1 MSQQVIQRT
10 ILINTKDSERSIN
23 QLNKE
28 ISQLSDELN
37 GLTINSKRYNE
48 VSKELAIRQK
58 ELTSINQSLQIASR
72 TTQQRFENL
81 QKFSSGL
88 TAGFTTLASTFALLG
103 TGSENF
109 DKTITKLTGSLAILQ
124 SIGGLKDLIES
135 FPGVINGFKNI
146 GDSIKRF
153 FTGAVNSFDPLERRL
168 TTAAN
173 NLKNIGKIDIKA
185 DIKTSGVKDIQT
197 PIITNTNKQ
206 LAEQQKTLVPL
217 NEQWQKYTEAL
228 QANKKELEEAVKVK
242 KLDRTE
248 IEKKIALNK
257 DLIATVKE
265 LRDIEL
271 AADKIAKKRKP
282 VAPDTLDLD
291 IYSVE
296 DLNKAAAT
304 LGKSYDEVYN
314 KYLGLIDQGAKAFN
328 TNAQSFKNLNGELK
342 TSEQALDELNKQIAA
357 NEKAIQQAEFA
368 TTKLGKAWN
377 ITKQIFSTVGWTL
390 VITALV
396 TAAYKLFDYIKA
408 LKTAAKEQ
416 REFNQELNKT
426 TSELSSSKL
435 AKFYELQKAFEQ
447 IGNTAKDKEQFLK
460 DYADG
465 LKETGLAIN
474 DVQTAEDAFINNT
487 DKYVQAIIARAKIDA
502 YKEQIT
508 KKTQETLEK
517 NLELERKIESGEYK
531 TSAIAQSQAG
541 VVGQGYISKDDL
553 ETQRKV
559 VEQARK
565 KLEDEI
571 KENNKELNDFITNQ
585 VGNISK
591 LNKEYSALWATND
604 KGTKETSKSTSKT
617 VDIPD
622 IQLPDIQPLL
632 DEISKEIDNFIEAE
646 YDVVLGDREKELREL
661 EEKWFKPYKELYETY
676 GGDINQLT
684 EEYERRR
691 KEIIDK
697 YKPKNELEEQLK
709 EIREAYELEVGLITK
724 KSPKTTYKQFGQKFQ
739 YQSGKDIEEE
749 YNSALKYNKDIYNA
763 TIERLDAE
771 EKAYQNRINQI
782 NEELKAETLSEEQK
796 KKLLDEKDKIDK
808 KLARNKIERENALD
822 RKDQADTEAAIARQ
836 KKRQQAAQQTVA
848 VVSSVNASMGSI
860 FDSIAQINQM
870 NIDSGKLSEEQVK
883 KAEKRRDKASKTA
896 KGFKAAQAVID
907 ALSAANGAYSS
918 MSSIPYVG
926 PALGA
931 AAAAAALIAGYANVK
946 QILAQDVSGSTIQQ
960 ATGTPASVNVPAI
973 SYTRNLVGD
982 KELEEINKPQ
992 VCLVVEDL
1000 NNVQNRMQVRESNA
1014 TF

>member
-1 MSQQVIQRT
+1 MATEIIRKITIQT
-10 ILINTKDSERSIN
+10 GDSERSIN
-23 QLNKE
+23 QLNRE

-58 ELTSINQSLQIASR
+58 ELTSINQTLQVASR

-173 NLKNIGKIDIKA
+173 NLKNIGKVDIKA
-185 DIKTSGVKDIQT
+185 DIKTSGTKDIQT

-265 LRDIEL
+265 LQEIEL

-282 VAPDTLDLD
+282 VTPDALDLD
-291 IYSVE
+291 TYSVE

-304 LGKSYDEVYN
+304 LGKSYDDVYN

-328 TNAQSFKNLNGELK
+328 INAQNFKNLNGELK
-342 TSEQALDELNKQIAA
+342 TSEQALDDLNKQIAA

-377 ITKQIFSTVGWTL
+377 VTKQIFSTVGWTL

-460 DYADG
+460 DYSDG

-571 KENNKELNDFITNQ
+571 KKNNKELNDFITKQ

-591 LNKEYSALWATND
+591 LNKEYSSLWATND
-604 KGTKETSKSTSKT
+604 KGTKETSKS
-617 VDIPD
+617 DIPD

-632 DEISKEIDNFIEAE
+632 DEISKEIDDFIEAE

-697 YKPKNELEEQLK
+697 YKPDTKDTQKELESQLTAIK
-709 EIREAYELEVGLITK
+709 ETFDFQSKQLSLYK
-724 KSPKTTYKQFGQKFQ
+724 PKTTYKQLGLTFQ
-739 YQSGKDIEEE
+739 YQSGSDVKKE
-749 YNSALKYNKDIYNA
+749 YQNTLDYNNQVYNLTAERIKKENEIYNKQLENSQLTADEKLN
-763 TIERLDAE
+763 IERKLAENTKALQDAE
-771 EKAYQNRINQI
+771 LQRDQDNTQAVIDMQRKKLQAFQATAQVTSSVLGSLGSAFDTKAQLAKTEK
-782 NEELKAETLSEEQK
+782 EQK
-796 KKLLDEKDKIDK
+796 K
-808 KLARNKIERENALD
+808 
-822 RKDQADTEAAIARQ
+822 AA
-836 KKRQQAAQQTVA
+836 
-848 VVSSVNASMGSI
+848 
-860 FDSIAQINQM
+860 
-870 NIDSGKLSEEQVK
+870 
-883 KAEKRRDKASKTA
+883 KTA

>member
-1 MSQQVIQRT
+1 MAQDIVRFIKIQT
-10 ILINTKDSERSIN
+10 GDSERSIN

-58 ELTSINQSLQIASR
+58 ELASINQTLQVASR

-185 DIKTSGVKDIQT
+185 DIKTSGIKDTQT

-265 LRDIEL
+265 LQEIEL

-282 VAPDTLDLD
+282 VTPDALDLD
-291 IYSVE
+291 TYSVE

-328 TNAQSFKNLNGELK
+328 INAQNFKNLNGELK
-342 TSEQALDELNKQIAA
+342 TSEQALDDLNKQIAA

-435 AKFYELQKAFEQ
+435 AKFYELQKAFEA
-447 IGNTAKDKEQFLK
+447 IGNSAESKKQFLE
-460 DYADG
+460 DYSDQ

-565 KLEDEI
+565 QLEDEI
-571 KENNKELNDFITNQ
+571 KKNNKELNDFITNQ

-591 LNKEYSALWATND
+591 LNKKYSALWATND
-604 KGTKETSKSTSKT
+604 KGTKETSKT

-632 DEISKEIDNFIEAE
+632 DEISKEIDDFIEAE

-697 YKPKNELEEQLK
+697 YKPDTKDTQKELESQLTAIK
-709 EIREAYELEVGLITK
+709 ETFDFQSKQLSLYK
-724 KSPKTTYKQFGQKFQ
+724 PKTTYKQLGLTFQ
-739 YQSGKDIEEE
+739 YQSGSDVKKE
-749 YNSALKYNKDIYNA
+749 YQNTLDYNNQIYNLTAERIKKENEIYNKQLENSQLTADEKLN
-763 TIERLDAE
+763 IERKLAENTKALQDAE
-771 EKAYQNRINQI
+771 LQRDQDNTQAAIDMQRKKLQAFQATAQVTSSVLGSLGSAFDTKAQLAKTEK
-782 NEELKAETLSEEQK
+782 EQK
-796 KKLLDEKDKIDK
+796 K
-808 KLARNKIERENALD
+808 
-822 RKDQADTEAAIARQ
+822 AA
-836 KKRQQAAQQTVA
+836 
-848 VVSSVNASMGSI
+848 
-860 FDSIAQINQM
+860 
-870 NIDSGKLSEEQVK
+870 
-883 KAEKRRDKASKTA
+883 KTA

>member
-1 MSQQVIQRT
+1 MATEIIRKITIQT
-10 ILINTKDSERSIN
+10 GDSERSIN
-23 QLNKE
+23 QLNRE

-58 ELTSINQSLQIASR
+58 ELTSINQSLQVASR

-206 LAEQQKTLVPL
+206 LAEQQRTLVPL

-265 LRDIEL
+265 LQDIEL

-282 VAPDTLDLD
+282 VTPGALDLD
-291 IYSVE
+291 TYSVE

-304 LGKSYDEVYN
+304 LGKSYDDVYN

-328 TNAQSFKNLNGELK
+328 VNAQNFKNLKGELK
-342 TSEQALDELNKQIAA
+342 TSEQALDDLNKQIAA

-571 KENNKELNDFITNQ
+571 KKNNKELNDFITNQ

-591 LNKEYSALWATND
+591 LNKEYSALWDTNN

-632 DEISKEIDNFIEAE
+632 DEISKEIDDFIEAE

-724 KSPKTTYKQFGQKFQ
+724 KSPKTTYKQFGQTFQ
-739 YQSGKDIEEE
+739 YQSGKDIKEE
-749 YNSALKYNKDIYNA
+749 YNSALKYNQDIYNA

-782 NEELKAETLSEEQK
+782 NEELKAETLSEKEK
-796 KKLLDEKDKIDK
+796 EKLLDEKDKIDK

>member
-1 MSQQVIQRT
+1 MAQDIVRFIKIQT
-10 ILINTKDSERSIN
+10 GDSERSIN
-23 QLNKE
+23 QLNRE

-58 ELTSINQSLQIASR
+58 ELTSINQSLQVASR

-185 DIKTSGVKDIQT
+185 DIKTSGAKDIQT

-206 LAEQQKTLVPL
+206 LAEQQRTLVPL

-265 LRDIEL
+265 LQEIEL

-282 VAPDTLDLD
+282 VTPDPLDLD
-291 IYSVE
+291 TYSVE
-296 DLNKAAAT
+296 ELNKAAAT

-328 TNAQSFKNLNGELK
+328 INAQNFKSLNGELK
-342 TSEQALDELNKQIAA
+342 TSEQALDDLNKQIAA

-377 ITKQIFSTVGWTL
+377 TTKQIFSTVGWTL

-435 AKFYELQKAFEQ
+435 AKFYELQKAFEA
-447 IGNTAKDKEQFLK
+447 IGNSAESKKQFLE
-460 DYADG
+460 DYSDQ

-565 KLEDEI
+565 QLEDEI
-571 KENNKELNDFITNQ
+571 KKNNKELNDFITNQ

-591 LNKEYSALWATND
+591 LNKEYSSLWATND
-604 KGTKETSKSTSKT
+604 KGTKETSKP
-617 VDIPD
+617 DIPD

-632 DEISKEIDNFIEAE
+632 DEISKEIDDFIEAE

-697 YKPKNELEEQLK
+697 YKPDTKDTQKELESQLTAIK
-709 EIREAYELEVGLITK
+709 ETFDFQSKQLSLYK
-724 KSPKTTYKQFGQKFQ
+724 PKTTYKQLGLTFQ
-739 YQSGKDIEEE
+739 YQSGSDVKKE
-749 YNSALKYNKDIYNA
+749 YQNTLDYNNQIYNLTAERIKKENEIYNKQLENSQLTADEKLN
-763 TIERLDAE
+763 IERKLAENTKALQDAE
-771 EKAYQNRINQI
+771 LQRDQDNTQAVIDMQRKKLQAFQATAQVTSSVLGSLGSAFDTKAQLAKTEK
-782 NEELKAETLSEEQK
+782 EQK
-796 KKLLDEKDKIDK
+796 K
-808 KLARNKIERENALD
+808 
-822 RKDQADTEAAIARQ
+822 AA
-836 KKRQQAAQQTVA
+836 
-848 VVSSVNASMGSI
+848 
-860 FDSIAQINQM
+860 
-870 NIDSGKLSEEQVK
+870 E
-883 KAEKRRDKASKTA
+883 TA

>member
-1 MSQQVIQRT
+1 MQEIIRKITIQT
-10 ILINTKDSERSIN
+10 GDSERSIN

-58 ELTSINQSLQIASR
+58 ELTSINQTLQVASR

-185 DIKTSGVKDIQT
+185 DIKTSGTSTQIKPIESPDIEDVNQD
-197 PIITNTNKQ
+197 
-206 LAEQQKTLVPL
+206 LAEQQKQIIPL
-217 NEQWQKYTEAL
+217 NEQWEKY
-228 QANKKELEEAVKVK
+228 NKQL
-242 KLDRTE
+242 
-248 IEKKIALNK
+248 K
-257 DLIATVKE
+257 DLKTVQPKLQKQTQDYTKLAEIQSDAVKE
-265 LRDIEL
+265 LKEQYHLLTEL
-271 AADKIAKKRKP
+271 QHLGKPLSPEQYKTWYELPGKIKEAEKALEITNSEIAKTSA
-282 VAPDTLDLD
+282 V
-291 IYSVE
+291 S
-296 DLNKAAAT
+296 
-304 LGKSYDEVYN
+304 
-314 KYLGLIDQGAKAFN
+314 GAV
-328 TNAQSFKNLNGELK
+328 G
-342 TSEQALDELNKQIAA
+342 KQIDVVGGKISDT
-357 NEKAIQQAEFA
+357 EKQMKSLGIA
-368 TTKLGKAWN
+368 TSNVGRVFG
-377 ITKQIFSTVGWTL
+377 QILSTVGWSLLIAIILKGIQTF
-390 VITALV
+390 
-396 TAAYKLFDYIKA
+396 YNYIKTI
-408 LKTAAKEQ
+408 KTAAKEQ

-435 AKFYELQKAFEQ
+435 AKFYELQKAFEA
-447 IGNTAKDKEQFLK
+447 IGNSAESKKKFLE
-460 DYADG
+460 DYSDQ

-604 KGTKETSKSTSKT
+604 KGTKETSKT

-632 DEISKEIDNFIEAE
+632 DEISKEIDDFIEAE

-697 YKPKNELEEQLK
+697 YKPDTKDTQKELESQLTAIK
-709 EIREAYELEVGLITK
+709 ETFDFQSKQLSLYK
-724 KSPKTTYKQFGQKFQ
+724 PKTTYKQLGLTFQ
-739 YQSGKDIEEE
+739 YQSGSDVKKE
-749 YNSALKYNKDIYNA
+749 YQNTLDYNNQVYNLTAERIKKENEIYNKQLENSQLTADEKLN
-763 TIERLDAE
+763 IERKLAENTKALQDAE
-771 EKAYQNRINQI
+771 LQRDQDNTQAAIDMQRKKLQAFQATAQVTSSVLGSLGSAFDTKAQLAKTEK
-782 NEELKAETLSEEQK
+782 EQK
-796 KKLLDEKDKIDK
+796 K
-808 KLARNKIERENALD
+808 
-822 RKDQADTEAAIARQ
+822 AA
-836 KKRQQAAQQTVA
+836 
-848 VVSSVNASMGSI
+848 
-860 FDSIAQINQM
+860 
-870 NIDSGKLSEEQVK
+870 
-883 KAEKRRDKASKTA
+883 KTA

>member
-10 ILINTKDSERSIN
+10 ILISTKDSERSIN

-58 ELTSINQSLQIASR
+58 ELTSINQNLQVASR

-185 DIKTSGVKDIQT
+185 DIKTSGSSTQIKPIESPDIKDVNQD
-197 PIITNTNKQ
+197 
-206 LAEQQKTLVPL
+206 LAEQQKQIIPL
-217 NEQWQKYTEAL
+217 NEQWEKY
-228 QANKKELEEAVKVK
+228 NKQL
-242 KLDRTE
+242 
-248 IEKKIALNK
+248 K
-257 DLIATVKE
+257 DLKTVQPKLQKQTQDYTKLAEIQSNAVKE
-265 LRDIEL
+265 LKEQYHLLTEL
-271 AADKIAKKRKP
+271 QHLGKPLSPEQYKTWNELSGKIKEAEKALEITNSEIAKTSA
-282 VAPDTLDLD
+282 V
-291 IYSVE
+291 S
-296 DLNKAAAT
+296 
-304 LGKSYDEVYN
+304 
-314 KYLGLIDQGAKAFN
+314 GAV
-328 TNAQSFKNLNGELK
+328 G
-342 TSEQALDELNKQIAA
+342 KQIDVVGGKISDT
-357 NEKAIQQAEFA
+357 EKQMKSLGIA
-368 TTKLGKAWN
+368 TSNVGRVFG
-377 ITKQIFSTVGWTL
+377 QILSTVGWSLLIAIILKGIQTF
-390 VITALV
+390 
-396 TAAYKLFDYIKA
+396 YNYIKTI
-408 LKTAAKEQ
+408 KTAAKEQ

-447 IGNTAKDKEQFLK
+447 VGNTAKDKEQFLE

-571 KENNKELNDFITNQ
+571 EKNNKSLNDFITNQ

-591 LNKEYSALWATND
+591 LNKEYSALWATN
-604 KGTKETSKSTSKT
+604 TKETSKT

-632 DEISKEIDNFIEAE
+632 DEISKEIDDFIEAE

-697 YKPKNELEEQLK
+697 YKPEPKDTQKELESQLTAIK
-709 EIREAYELEVGLITK
+709 ETFDFQSKQLSLYK
-724 KSPKTTYKQFGQKFQ
+724 PKTTYKQLGLTFQ
-739 YQSGKDIEEE
+739 YQSGSDVKKE
-749 YNSALKYNKDIYNA
+749 YQNTLDYNNQVYNLTAERIKKENEIYNKQLENSQLTADEKLN
-763 TIERLDAE
+763 IERKLAENTKALQDAE
-771 EKAYQNRINQI
+771 LQRDQDNTQAVIDMQRKKLQAFQATAQVTSSVLGSLGSAFDTKAQLAKTEK
-782 NEELKAETLSEEQK
+782 EQK
-796 KKLLDEKDKIDK
+796 K
-808 KLARNKIERENALD
+808 
-822 RKDQADTEAAIARQ
+822 AA
-836 KKRQQAAQQTVA
+836 
-848 VVSSVNASMGSI
+848 
-860 FDSIAQINQM
+860 
-870 NIDSGKLSEEQVK
+870 E
-883 KAEKRRDKASKTA
+883 TA

>member
-10 ILINTKDSERSIN
+10 ILISTKDSERSIN

-58 ELTSINQSLQIASR
+58 ELTSINQNLQVASR

-185 DIKTSGVKDIQT
+185 DIKTSGSSTQIKPIESPDIKDVNQD
-197 PIITNTNKQ
+197 
-206 LAEQQKTLVPL
+206 LAEQQKQIIPL
-217 NEQWQKYTEAL
+217 NEQWEKY
-228 QANKKELEEAVKVK
+228 NKQL
-242 KLDRTE
+242 
-248 IEKKIALNK
+248 K
-257 DLIATVKE
+257 DLKTVQPKLQKQTQDYTKLAKIQSDTVKE
-265 LRDIEL
+265 LKEQYHLLTEL
-271 AADKIAKKRKP
+271 QHLGKPLSPEQYKTWDELSGKIKEAEKALEITNSEIAKTSA
-282 VAPDTLDLD
+282 V
-291 IYSVE
+291 S
-296 DLNKAAAT
+296 
-304 LGKSYDEVYN
+304 
-314 KYLGLIDQGAKAFN
+314 GAV
-328 TNAQSFKNLNGELK
+328 G
-342 TSEQALDELNKQIAA
+342 KQIDVVGGKISDT
-357 NEKAIQQAEFA
+357 EKQMKSLGIA
-368 TTKLGKAWN
+368 TSNVGRVFG
-377 ITKQIFSTVGWTL
+377 QILSTVGWSLLIAIILKGIQTF
-390 VITALV
+390 
-396 TAAYKLFDYIKA
+396 YNYIKTI
-408 LKTAAKEQ
+408 KTAAKEQ

-447 IGNTAKDKEQFLK
+447 VGNTAKDKEQFLE

-571 KENNKELNDFITNQ
+571 EKNNKSLNDFITNQ

-591 LNKEYSALWATND
+591 LNKEYSALWATN
-604 KGTKETSKSTSKT
+604 TKETSKT

-632 DEISKEIDNFIEAE
+632 DEISKEIDDFIEAE

-697 YKPKNELEEQLK
+697 YKPEPKDTQKELESQLTAIK
-709 EIREAYELEVGLITK
+709 ETFDFQSKQLSLYK
-724 KSPKTTYKQFGQKFQ
+724 PKTTYKQLGLTFQ
-739 YQSGKDIEEE
+739 YQSGSDVKKE
-749 YNSALKYNKDIYNA
+749 YQNTLDYNNQVYNLTAERIKKENEIYNKQLENSQLTADEKLN
-763 TIERLDAE
+763 IERKLAENTKALQDAE
-771 EKAYQNRINQI
+771 LQRDQDNTQAVIDMQRKKLQAFQATAQVTSSVLGSLGSAFDTKAQLAKTEK
-782 NEELKAETLSEEQK
+782 EQK
-796 KKLLDEKDKIDK
+796 K
-808 KLARNKIERENALD
+808 
-822 RKDQADTEAAIARQ
+822 AA
-836 KKRQQAAQQTVA
+836 
-848 VVSSVNASMGSI
+848 
-860 FDSIAQINQM
+860 
-870 NIDSGKLSEEQVK
+870 E
-883 KAEKRRDKASKTA
+883 TA

>member
-1 MSQQVIQRT
+1 MAQDIVRFIKIQT
-10 ILINTKDSERSIN
+10 GDSERSIN

-58 ELTSINQSLQIASR
+58 ELTSINQNLQVASR

-185 DIKTSGVKDIQT
+185 DIKTSGGKDIQT

-217 NEQWQKYTEAL
+217 NEQWNKYNKELQEAL
-228 QANKKELEEAVKVK
+228 SYTSDYSSDLEKLRKIFLEYNKTAVGEATVNIKQLDKATKELYKGNLEPMRKFFDALILDQDALEATARSMGVTYDQ
-242 KLDRTE
+242 L
-248 IEKKIALNK
+248 
-257 DLIATVKE
+257 TVGLKNFGNNVDE
-265 LRDIEL
+265 DSEYLKGLRQQL
-271 AADKIAKKRKP
+271 
-282 VAPDTLDLD
+282 L
-291 IYSVE
+291 
-296 DLNKAAAT
+296 
-304 LGKSYDEVYN
+304 EV
-314 KYLGLIDQGAKAFN
+314 
-328 TNAQSFKNLNGELK
+328 
-342 TSEQALDELNKQIAA
+342 
-357 NEKAIQQAEFA
+357 EKAG
-368 TTKLGKAWN
+368 GKAVTG
-377 ITKQIFSTVGWTL
+377 ISKFGGILKSIFSTVGWTL

-460 DYADG
+460 DYSDQ

-517 NLELERKIESGEYK
+517 NLELERKIKSGEYK

-565 KLEDEI
+565 QLEDEI

-591 LNKEYSALWATND
+591 LNKEYSSLWATND
-604 KGTKETSKSTSKT
+604 KGTKETSKS
-617 VDIPD
+617 DIPD

-661 EEKWFKPYKELYETY
+661 EERWFKPYKELYETY

-697 YKPKNELEEQLK
+697 YKPDTKDTQKELDDQLK
-709 EIREAYELEVGLITK
+709 LIKESYELTISQITK
-724 KSPKTTYKQFGQKFQ
+724 ESPKTTYKQFGQTFQ
-739 YQSGKDIEEE
+739 YQSGKDVEKELNSTLT
-749 YNSALKYNKDIYNA
+749 YNQRIYEATVERINKEN
-763 TIERLDAE
+763 E
-771 EKAYQNRINQI
+771 AYQNRINQI
-782 NEELKAETLSEEQK
+782 NEELKAENLSEEEK
-796 KKLLDEKDKIDK
+796 KKLLKERDNLEKSID
-808 KLARNKIERENALD
+808 NNDIERENAKE
-822 RKDQADTEAAIARQ
+822 RRDQANTEAWIARQ

-870 NIDSGKLSEEQVK
+870 NIDSGKLSEEQIK

-931 AAAAAALIAGYANVK
+931 AAATAALIAGYANVK

>member
-10 ILINTKDSERSIN
+10 ILISTKDSERSIN

-58 ELTSINQSLQIASR
+58 ELTSINQNLQVASR

-185 DIKTSGVKDIQT
+185 DIKTSGSSTQIKPIESPDIKDVNQD
-197 PIITNTNKQ
+197 
-206 LAEQQKTLVPL
+206 LAEQQKQIIPL
-217 NEQWQKYTEAL
+217 NEQWEKY
-228 QANKKELEEAVKVK
+228 NKQL
-242 KLDRTE
+242 
-248 IEKKIALNK
+248 K
-257 DLIATVKE
+257 DLKTVQPKLQKQTQDYTKLAEIQSNAVKE
-265 LRDIEL
+265 LKEQYHLLTEL
-271 AADKIAKKRKP
+271 QHLGKPLSPEQYKTWDELSGKIKEAEKALEITNSEIAKTSA
-282 VAPDTLDLD
+282 V
-291 IYSVE
+291 S
-296 DLNKAAAT
+296 
-304 LGKSYDEVYN
+304 
-314 KYLGLIDQGAKAFN
+314 GAV
-328 TNAQSFKNLNGELK
+328 G
-342 TSEQALDELNKQIAA
+342 KQIDVVGGKISDT
-357 NEKAIQQAEFA
+357 EKQMKSLGIA
-368 TTKLGKAWN
+368 TSNVGRVFG
-377 ITKQIFSTVGWTL
+377 QILSTVGWSLLIAIILKGIQTF
-390 VITALV
+390 
-396 TAAYKLFDYIKA
+396 YNYIKTI
-408 LKTAAKEQ
+408 KTAAKEQ

-447 IGNTAKDKEQFLK
+447 VGNTAKDKEQFLE

-571 KENNKELNDFITNQ
+571 EKNNKSLNDFITNQ

-591 LNKEYSALWATND
+591 LNKEYSALWATN
-604 KGTKETSKSTSKT
+604 TKETSKT

-632 DEISKEIDNFIEAE
+632 DEISKEIDDFIEAE

-697 YKPKNELEEQLK
+697 YKPEPKDTQKELESQLTAIK
-709 EIREAYELEVGLITK
+709 ETFDFQSKQLSLYK
-724 KSPKTTYKQFGQKFQ
+724 PKTTYKQLGLTFQ
-739 YQSGKDIEEE
+739 YQSGSDVKKE
-749 YNSALKYNKDIYNA
+749 YQNTLDYNNQVYNLTAERIKKENEIYNKQLENSQLTADEKLN
-763 TIERLDAE
+763 IERKLAENTKALQDAE
-771 EKAYQNRINQI
+771 LQRDQDNTQAVIDMQRKKLQAFQATAQVTSSVLGSLGSAFDTKAQLAKTEK
-782 NEELKAETLSEEQK
+782 EQK
-796 KKLLDEKDKIDK
+796 K
-808 KLARNKIERENALD
+808 
-822 RKDQADTEAAIARQ
+822 AA
-836 KKRQQAAQQTVA
+836 
-848 VVSSVNASMGSI
+848 
-860 FDSIAQINQM
+860 
-870 NIDSGKLSEEQVK
+870 E
-883 KAEKRRDKASKTA
+883 TA

>member
-1 MSQQVIQRT
+1 MATEIIRKITIQT
-10 ILINTKDSERSIN
+10 GDSERSIN

-58 ELTSINQSLQIASR
+58 ELASINQNLQVASR

-265 LRDIEL
+265 LQDIEL

-282 VAPDTLDLD
+282 VAPDALDLD
-291 IYSVE
+291 TYSVE

-314 KYLGLIDQGAKAFN
+314 KYLRLIDQGAKAFN
-328 TNAQSFKNLNGELK
+328 VNAQGFKNLNRELK
-342 TSEQALDELNKQIAA
+342 TSEQALDDLNKQIAA

-377 ITKQIFSTVGWTL
+377 VTKQIFSTVGWTL

-435 AKFYELQKAFEQ
+435 AKFYELQKAFEA
-447 IGNTAKDKEQFLK
+447 IGNSTESKKKFLE
-460 DYADG
+460 DYSDQ

-517 NLELERKIESGEYK
+517 NLELERKIESGEYEE
-531 TSAIAQSQAG
+531 
-541 VVGQGYISKDDL
+541 SKANLLAARSRLTL
-553 ETQRKV
+553 EKAR
-559 VEQARK
+559 EQVK
-565 KLEDEI
+565 KEAAEEYKKEI

-632 DEISKEIDNFIEAE
+632 DEISKEIDDFIEAE

-697 YKPKNELEEQLK
+697 YKPDTKDTQKELESQLTAIK
-709 EIREAYELEVGLITK
+709 ETFDFQSKQLSLYK
-724 KSPKTTYKQFGQKFQ
+724 PKTTYKQLGLTFQ
-739 YQSGKDIEEE
+739 YQSGSDVKKE
-749 YNSALKYNKDIYNA
+749 YQNTLDYNNQIYNLTAERIKKENEIYNKQLENSQLTADEKLN
-763 TIERLDAE
+763 IERKLAENTKALQDAE
-771 EKAYQNRINQI
+771 LQRDQDNTQAAIDMQRKKLQAFQATAQVTSSVLGSLGSAFDTKAQLAKTEK
-782 NEELKAETLSEEQK
+782 EQK
-796 KKLLDEKDKIDK
+796 K
-808 KLARNKIERENALD
+808 
-822 RKDQADTEAAIARQ
+822 AA
-836 KKRQQAAQQTVA
+836 
-848 VVSSVNASMGSI
+848 
-860 FDSIAQINQM
+860 
-870 NIDSGKLSEEQVK
+870 E
-883 KAEKRRDKASKTA
+883 TA

-960 ATGTPASVNVPAI
+960 ATGTPASVNVPAV

>member
-1 MSQQVIQRT
+1 MAQEIVRFIQ
-10 ILINTKDSERSIN
+10 INTSNSERSIN
-23 QLNKE
+23 SLKSEIKSLNTELGKLTVG
-28 ISQLSDELN
+28 SQ
-37 GLTINSKRYNE
+37 RYNE
-48 VSKELAIRQK
+48 VSKQ
-58 ELTSINQSLQIASR
+58 LTSRQRELREVTRDLQLASK
-72 TTQQRFENL
+72 TTEQRFNNL
-81 QKFSSGL
+81 QKFGTGL
-88 TAGFTTLASTFALLG
+88 TAGFTTLANTFALLG
-103 TGSENF
+103 SDSENF
-109 DKTITKLTGSLAILQ
+109 NKTITKLTGSLAILQ
-124 SIGGLKDLIES
+124 SVGGLKDLVSS
-135 FPGVINGFKNI
+135 FPGVISGFKNI

-185 DIKTSGVKDIQT
+185 DIKTSGASTQIKPIESPDIEDVNQD
-197 PIITNTNKQ
+197 
-206 LAEQQKTLVPL
+206 LAEQQKQIIPL
-217 NEQWQKYTEAL
+217 NEQWEKY
-228 QANKKELEEAVKVK
+228 NKQL
-242 KLDRTE
+242 
-248 IEKKIALNK
+248 K
-257 DLIATVKE
+257 DLKTVQPKLQKQTQDYTKLAEIQSNAVKE
-265 LRDIEL
+265 LKEQYHLLTEL
-271 AADKIAKKRKP
+271 QHLGKPLSPEQYKTWDELSGKIKEAEKALEITNSEIAKTSA
-282 VAPDTLDLD
+282 V
-291 IYSVE
+291 S
-296 DLNKAAAT
+296 
-304 LGKSYDEVYN
+304 
-314 KYLGLIDQGAKAFN
+314 GAV
-328 TNAQSFKNLNGELK
+328 G
-342 TSEQALDELNKQIAA
+342 KQIDVVGGKISDT
-357 NEKAIQQAEFA
+357 EKQMKSLGIA
-368 TTKLGKAWN
+368 TSNVGKVFG
-377 ITKQIFSTVGWTL
+377 QILSTVGWSLLIAIILKGIQTF
-390 VITALV
+390 
-396 TAAYKLFDYIKA
+396 YNYIKTI
-408 LKTAAKEQ
+408 KTAAKEQ
-416 REFNQELNKT
+416 KEFNQELNKT

-447 IGNTAKDKEQFLK
+447 IGNTAKDKEQFLE
-460 DYADG
+460 DYADQ

-517 NLELERKIESGEYK
+517 NLELERQIESGEYK

-571 KENNKELNDFITNQ
+571 KGNNKELNDFITNQ

-591 LNKEYSALWATND
+591 LNKEYSSLWATND
-604 KGTKETSKSTSKT
+604 KGTKETSKP
-617 VDIPD
+617 DIPD

-632 DEISKEIDNFIEAE
+632 DEISKEIDDFIEAE

-697 YKPKNELEEQLK
+697 YKPDTKDTQKELESQLTAIK
-709 EIREAYELEVGLITK
+709 ETFDFQSKQLSLYK
-724 KSPKTTYKQFGQKFQ
+724 PKTTYKQLGLTFQ
-739 YQSGKDIEEE
+739 YQSGSDVKKE
-749 YNSALKYNKDIYNA
+749 YQNTLDYNNQVYNLTAERIKKENEIYNKQLENSQLTADEKLN
-763 TIERLDAE
+763 IERKLAENTKALQDAE
-771 EKAYQNRINQI
+771 LQRDQDNTQAAIDMQRKKLQAFQATAQVTSSVLGSLGSAFDTKAQLAKTEK
-782 NEELKAETLSEEQK
+782 EQK
-796 KKLLDEKDKIDK
+796 K
-808 KLARNKIERENALD
+808 
-822 RKDQADTEAAIARQ
+822 AA
-836 KKRQQAAQQTVA
+836 
-848 VVSSVNASMGSI
+848 
-860 FDSIAQINQM
+860 
-870 NIDSGKLSEEQVK
+870 E
-883 KAEKRRDKASKTA
+883 TA

>member
-1 MSQQVIQRT
+1 MATEIIRKITIQT
-10 ILINTKDSERSIN
+10 GDSERSIN

-58 ELTSINQSLQIASR
+58 ELTSINQSLQVASR

-81 QKFSSGL
+81 QKFSTGL

-185 DIKTSGVKDIQT
+185 DIKTSGTKDIQT

-265 LRDIEL
+265 LQEIEL

-282 VAPDTLDLD
+282 VTPDPLDLD
-291 IYSVE
+291 TYSVE
-296 DLNKAAAT
+296 ELNKAAAT
-304 LGKSYDEVYN
+304 LGKSYDDVYN

-328 TNAQSFKNLNGELK
+328 INAQHFKNLNGELK
-342 TSEQALDELNKQIAA
+342 TSEQALDDLNKQIAA

-435 AKFYELQKAFEQ
+435 AKFYELQKAFEA
-447 IGNTAKDKEQFLK
+447 IGNSTESKKQFLE
-460 DYADG
+460 DYSDQ

-531 TSAIAQSQAG
+531 NLTPKQTQIVSAAGPQAG
-541 VVGQGYISKDDL
+541 QNKAAIEAALKQQQSL
-553 ETQRKV
+553 TIQFRQEN
-559 VEQARK
+559 AK
-565 KLEDEI
+565 KYKKEI
-571 KENNKELNDFITNQ
+571 EENNKELNDFITNQ

-604 KGTKETSKSTSKT
+604 KGTKETSKS
-617 VDIPD
+617 DIPD

-632 DEISKEIDNFIEAE
+632 DEISKEIDDFIEAE

-661 EEKWFKPYKELYETY
+661 EEK
-676 GGDINQLT
+676 
-684 EEYERRR
+684 
-691 KEIIDK
+691 
-697 YKPKNELEEQLK
+697 
-709 EIREAYELEVGLITK
+709 
-724 KSPKTTYKQFGQKFQ
+724 
-739 YQSGKDIEEE
+739 
-749 YNSALKYNKDIYNA
+749 
-763 TIERLDAE
+763 
-771 EKAYQNRINQI
+771 
-782 NEELKAETLSEEQK
+782 
-796 KKLLDEKDKIDK
+796 
-808 KLARNKIERENALD
+808 
-822 RKDQADTEAAIARQ
+822 
-836 KKRQQAAQQTVA
+836 
-848 VVSSVNASMGSI
+848 
-860 FDSIAQINQM
+860 
-870 NIDSGKLSEEQVK
+870 
-883 KAEKRRDKASKTA
+883 
-896 KGFKAAQAVID
+896 
-907 ALSAANGAYSS
+907 
-918 MSSIPYVG
+918 
-926 PALGA
+926 
-931 AAAAAALIAGYANVK
+931 
-946 QILAQDVSGSTIQQ
+946 
-960 ATGTPASVNVPAI
+960 
-973 SYTRNLVGD
+973 
-982 KELEEINKPQ
+982 
-992 VCLVVEDL
+992 
-1000 NNVQNRMQVRESNA
+1000 
-1014 TF
+1014 

>member
-1 MSQQVIQRT
+1 MAQDIVRFIKIQT
-10 ILINTKDSERSIN
+10 GDSERSIN

-58 ELTSINQSLQIASR
+58 ELTSINQSLQVASR

-185 DIKTSGVKDIQT
+185 DIKTSGTKDIQT

-206 LAEQQKTLVPL
+206 LAEQQRTLVPL

-282 VAPDTLDLD
+282 VAPDALDLD
-291 IYSVE
+291 TYSVE
-296 DLNKAAAT
+296 DLNKAAET

-328 TNAQSFKNLNGELK
+328 TNAQSFKNLNRELK
-342 TSEQALDELNKQIAA
+342 TSEQALDDLNKQIAA

-416 REFNQELNKT
+416 KEFNQELNKT

-447 IGNTAKDKEQFLK
+447 VGNTAKDKEQFLK

-632 DEISKEIDNFIEAE
+632 DEISKEIDDFIEAE
-646 YDVVLGDREKELREL
+646 YDVVLGDREKELRDL

-691 KEIIDK
+691 KAIIDK
-697 YKPKNELEEQLK
+697 YKPDTKDTQKELESQLTAIK
-709 EIREAYELEVGLITK
+709 ETFDFQFKQLSLYK
-724 KSPKTTYKQFGQKFQ
+724 PKTTYKQLGLTFQ
-739 YQSGKDIEEE
+739 YQSGSDVKKE
-749 YNSALKYNKDIYNA
+749 YQNTLDYNNQVYNLTAERIKKENEIYNKQLENSQLTADEKLN
-763 TIERLDAE
+763 IERKLAENTKALQDAE
-771 EKAYQNRINQI
+771 LQRDQDNTQAAIDMQRKKLQAFQATAQVTSSVLGSLGSAFDTKAQLAKTEK
-782 NEELKAETLSEEQK
+782 EQK
-796 KKLLDEKDKIDK
+796 K
-808 KLARNKIERENALD
+808 
-822 RKDQADTEAAIARQ
+822 AA
-836 KKRQQAAQQTVA
+836 
-848 VVSSVNASMGSI
+848 
-860 FDSIAQINQM
+860 
-870 NIDSGKLSEEQVK
+870 
-883 KAEKRRDKASKTA
+883 KTA

>member
-1 MSQQVIQRT
+1 MATEIIRKITIQT
-10 ILINTKDSERSIN
+10 GDSERSIN

-58 ELTSINQSLQIASR
+58 ELASINQNLQVASR

-185 DIKTSGVKDIQT
+185 DIKTSGTFTQIKPTESPDIEDVNQD
-197 PIITNTNKQ
+197 
-206 LAEQQKTLVPL
+206 LAEQQKQIIPL
-217 NEQWQKYTEAL
+217 NEQWEKY
-228 QANKKELEEAVKVK
+228 NKQL
-242 KLDRTE
+242 
-248 IEKKIALNK
+248 K
-257 DLIATVKE
+257 DLKTVQPKLQKQTQDYTKLAEIQSNAVKE
-265 LRDIEL
+265 LKEQYNLLTEL
-271 AADKIAKKRKP
+271 QHLGKPLSPEQYKTWDELPGKIKEAEKALEITNSEIAKTSA
-282 VAPDTLDLD
+282 V
-291 IYSVE
+291 S
-296 DLNKAAAT
+296 
-304 LGKSYDEVYN
+304 
-314 KYLGLIDQGAKAFN
+314 GAV
-328 TNAQSFKNLNGELK
+328 G
-342 TSEQALDELNKQIAA
+342 KQIDVIGGKISDT
-357 NEKAIQQAEFA
+357 EKQMKSLGIA
-368 TTKLGKAWN
+368 TSNVGRVFG
-377 ITKQIFSTVGWTL
+377 QILSTVGWSLLIAIILKGIQTF
-390 VITALV
+390 
-396 TAAYKLFDYIKA
+396 YNYIKTI
-408 LKTAAKEQ
+408 KTAAKEQ

-435 AKFYELQKAFEQ
+435 AKFYELQKAFEA
-447 IGNTAKDKEQFLK
+447 IGNSTESKKKFLE
-460 DYADG
+460 DYSDQ

-632 DEISKEIDNFIEAE
+632 DEISKEIDDFIEAE

-697 YKPKNELEEQLK
+697 YKPDTKDTQKELESQLTAIK
-709 EIREAYELEVGLITK
+709 ETFDFQSKQLSLYK
-724 KSPKTTYKQFGQKFQ
+724 PKTTYKQLGLTFQ
-739 YQSGKDIEEE
+739 YQSGSDVKKE
-749 YNSALKYNKDIYNA
+749 YQNTLDYNNQIYNLTAERIKKENEIYNKQLENSQLTADEKLN
-763 TIERLDAE
+763 IERKLAENTKALQDAE
-771 EKAYQNRINQI
+771 LQRDQDNTQAAIDMQRKKLQAFQATAQVTSSVLGSLGSAFDTKAQLAKTEK
-782 NEELKAETLSEEQK
+782 EQK
-796 KKLLDEKDKIDK
+796 K
-808 KLARNKIERENALD
+808 
-822 RKDQADTEAAIARQ
+822 AA
-836 KKRQQAAQQTVA
+836 
-848 VVSSVNASMGSI
+848 
-860 FDSIAQINQM
+860 
-870 NIDSGKLSEEQVK
+870 E
-883 KAEKRRDKASKTA
+883 TA

>member
-1 MSQQVIQRT
+1 MAQDIVRFIKIQT
-10 ILINTKDSERSIN
+10 GDSERSIN

-58 ELTSINQSLQIASR
+58 ELTSINQSLQVASR

-242 KLDRTE
+242 KLDRE
-248 IEKKIALNK
+248 AIQKKIDLANEQLDVVKKLLKIEKSASKIE
-257 DLIATVKE
+257 VPMPE
-265 LRDIEL
+265 
-271 AADKIAKKRKP
+271 
-282 VAPDTLDLD
+282 LDLD
-291 IYSVE
+291 VQSVE
-296 DLNKAAAT
+296 NLSKAAKELGLDYEALYNRFLELNKLGAT
-304 LGKSYDEVYN
+304 SYT
-314 KYLGLIDQGAKAFN
+314 
-328 TNAQSFKNLNGELK
+328 TNAQGFKNLQKDAK
-342 TSEQALDELNKQIAA
+342 TSDEALKALNDQIAA

-447 IGNTAKDKEQFLK
+447 VGNTAKDKEQFLK

-622 IQLPDIQPLL
+622 IQPLL
-632 DEISKEIDNFIEAE
+632 DEISKEIDDFIEAE

-697 YKPKNELEEQLK
+697 YKPDTKDTQKELESQLTAIK
-709 EIREAYELEVGLITK
+709 ETFDFQSKQLSLYK
-724 KSPKTTYKQFGQKFQ
+724 PKTTYKQLGLTFQ
-739 YQSGKDIEEE
+739 YQSGSDVKKE
-749 YNSALKYNKDIYNA
+749 YQNTLDYNNQVYNLTAERIKKENEIYNKQLENSQLTADEKLN
-763 TIERLDAE
+763 IERKLAENTKALQDAE
-771 EKAYQNRINQI
+771 LQRDQDNTQAAIDMQRKKLQAFQATAQVTSSVLGSLGSAFDTKAQLAKTEK
-782 NEELKAETLSEEQK
+782 EQK
-796 KKLLDEKDKIDK
+796 K
-808 KLARNKIERENALD
+808 
-822 RKDQADTEAAIARQ
+822 AA
-836 KKRQQAAQQTVA
+836 
-848 VVSSVNASMGSI
+848 
-860 FDSIAQINQM
+860 
-870 NIDSGKLSEEQVK
+870 E
-883 KAEKRRDKASKTA
+883 TA

>member
-1 MSQQVIQRT
+1 MQEIIRKITIQT
-10 ILINTKDSERSIN
+10 GDSERSIN

-58 ELTSINQSLQIASR
+58 ELTSINQTLQIASR

-153 FTGAVNSFDPLERRL
+153 FTGAINSFDPLERRL

-185 DIKTSGVKDIQT
+185 DIKTSGTSTQIKPIESPDIEDVNQD
-197 PIITNTNKQ
+197 
-206 LAEQQKTLVPL
+206 LAEQQKQIIPL
-217 NEQWQKYTEAL
+217 NEQWEKY
-228 QANKKELEEAVKVK
+228 NKQL
-242 KLDRTE
+242 
-248 IEKKIALNK
+248 K
-257 DLIATVKE
+257 DLKTVQPKLQKQTQDYTKLAEIQSNTVKE
-265 LRDIEL
+265 LKEQYNLLTEL
-271 AADKIAKKRKP
+271 QHLGKPLSPEQYKTWDELPGKIKEAEKALEITNSEIAKTSA
-282 VAPDTLDLD
+282 V
-291 IYSVE
+291 S
-296 DLNKAAAT
+296 
-304 LGKSYDEVYN
+304 
-314 KYLGLIDQGAKAFN
+314 GAV
-328 TNAQSFKNLNGELK
+328 G
-342 TSEQALDELNKQIAA
+342 KQIDVVGGKISDT
-357 NEKAIQQAEFA
+357 EKQMKSLGIA
-368 TTKLGKAWN
+368 TSNVGRVFG
-377 ITKQIFSTVGWTL
+377 QILSTVGWSLLIAIILKGIQTF
-390 VITALV
+390 
-396 TAAYKLFDYIKA
+396 YNYIKTI
-408 LKTAAKEQ
+408 KTAAKEQ

-435 AKFYELQKAFEQ
+435 AKFYELQKAFEA
-447 IGNTAKDKEQFLK
+447 IGNSTESKKKFLE
-460 DYADG
+460 DYSDQ

-553 ETQRKV
+553 ETQQKV

-571 KENNKELNDFITNQ
+571 KGNNKELNDFITNQ

-591 LNKEYSALWATND
+591 LNKEYSSLWATND
-604 KGTKETSKSTSKT
+604 KGTKETSKT

-632 DEISKEIDNFIEAE
+632 DEISKEIDDFIEAE

-697 YKPKNELEEQLK
+697 YKPDTKDTQKELESQLVAIK
-709 EIREAYELEVGLITK
+709 ETFDFQSKQLSLYK
-724 KSPKTTYKQFGQKFQ
+724 PKTTYKQLGLTFQ
-739 YQSGKDIEEE
+739 YQSGSDVKKE
-749 YNSALKYNKDIYNA
+749 YQNTLDYNNQVYNLTAERIKKENEIYNKQLENSQLTADEKLN
-763 TIERLDAE
+763 IERKLAENTKALQDAE
-771 EKAYQNRINQI
+771 LQRDQDNTQAAIDMQRKKLQAFQATAQVTSSVLGSLGSAFDTKAQLAKTEK
-782 NEELKAETLSEEQK
+782 EQK
-796 KKLLDEKDKIDK
+796 K
-808 KLARNKIERENALD
+808 
-822 RKDQADTEAAIARQ
+822 AA
-836 KKRQQAAQQTVA
+836 
-848 VVSSVNASMGSI
+848 
-860 FDSIAQINQM
+860 
-870 NIDSGKLSEEQVK
+870 
-883 KAEKRRDKASKTA
+883 KTA

>member
-1 MSQQVIQRT
+1 MAQDIVRFIQ
-10 ILINTKDSERSIN
+10 INTGNSERSIN
-23 QLNKE
+23 SLKSEIKSLNTELGKLTVG
-28 ISQLSDELN
+28 SQ
-37 GLTINSKRYNE
+37 RYNE
-48 VSKELAIRQK
+48 VSKQ
-58 ELTSINQSLQIASR
+58 LTSRQRELREVTRDLQLASK
-72 TTQQRFENL
+72 TTEQRFNNL
-81 QKFSSGL
+81 QKFGTGL
-88 TAGFTTLASTFALLG
+88 TAGFTTLANTFALLG
-103 TGSENF
+103 SDSENF
-109 DKTITKLTGSLAILQ
+109 NKTITKLTGSLAILQ
-124 SIGGLKDLIES
+124 SVGGLKDLVSS

-185 DIKTSGVKDIQT
+185 DIKTSGTSTQIKPIESPDIEDVNQD
-197 PIITNTNKQ
+197 
-206 LAEQQKTLVPL
+206 LAEQQKQIIPL
-217 NEQWQKYTEAL
+217 NEQWEKYNKQLKDLKTVQPKLQKQTQDYTKLAEIQSNAI
-228 QANKKELEEAVKVK
+228 KELKEQYNLLTELQHLGKPLSPEQYKTWDELPGKIKEAEKALEITNSEIAKTSAVSGAVGKQIDVVGGK
-242 KLDRTE
+242 ISDTE
-248 IEKKIALNK
+248 KQMKSLG
-257 DLIATVKE
+257 IATSNVG
-265 LRDIEL
+265 R
-271 AADKIAKKRKP
+271 
-282 VAPDTLDLD
+282 VF
-291 IYSVE
+291 
-296 DLNKAAAT
+296 
-304 LGKSYDEVYN
+304 G
-314 KYLGLIDQGAKAFN
+314 
-328 TNAQSFKNLNGELK
+328 
-342 TSEQALDELNKQIAA
+342 
-357 NEKAIQQAEFA
+357 
-368 TTKLGKAWN
+368 
-377 ITKQIFSTVGWTL
+377 QIFSTVGWSLLIAIILKGIQTF
-390 VITALV
+390 
-396 TAAYKLFDYIKA
+396 YNYIKTI
-408 LKTAAKEQ
+408 KTAAKEQ

-447 IGNTAKDKEQFLK
+447 IGNTAKDKEQSLK
-460 DYADG
+460 DYSDQ

-517 NLELERKIESGEYK
+517 NLELERKIKSGEYK

-565 KLEDEI
+565 QLEDEI

-591 LNKEYSALWATND
+591 LNKEYSSLWATND
-604 KGTKETSKSTSKT
+604 KGTKETSKS
-617 VDIPD
+617 DIPD

-632 DEISKEIDNFIEAE
+632 DEISKEIDDFIEAE

-697 YKPKNELEEQLK
+697 YKPDTKDTQKELDDQLK
-709 EIREAYELEVGLITK
+709 LIKESYELTVSQITK
-724 KSPKTTYKQFGQKFQ
+724 ESPKTTYKQFGQTFQ
-739 YQSGKDIEEE
+739 YQSGKDVEKELNSTLT
-749 YNSALKYNKDIYNA
+749 YNQRIYEATVERINKEN
-763 TIERLDAE
+763 E
-771 EKAYQNRINQI
+771 AYQNRINQI
-782 NEELKAETLSEEQK
+782 NEELKAENLSEEEK
-796 KKLLDEKDKIDK
+796 KKLLKERDNLEKSID
-808 KLARNKIERENALD
+808 NNDIERENAKE
-822 RKDQADTEAAIARQ
+822 RRDQANTEAWIARQ

-931 AAAAAALIAGYANVK
+931 AAATAALIAGYANVK

>member
-1 MSQQVIQRT
+1 MATEIIRKITIQT
-10 ILINTKDSERSIN
+10 GDSERSIN

-58 ELTSINQSLQIASR
+58 ELTSINQSLQVASR

-185 DIKTSGVKDIQT
+185 DIKTSGAKDIQT

-217 NEQWQKYTEAL
+217 NEQWNKYNKELQEAL
-228 QANKKELEEAVKVK
+228 SYTSDYSSDLEKLRKIFLEYNKTAVGEATVNIKQLDKATKELYKGNLEPMRKFFDALILDQDALEATARSMGVTYDQ
-242 KLDRTE
+242 L
-248 IEKKIALNK
+248 
-257 DLIATVKE
+257 TVGLKNFGNNVDE
-265 LRDIEL
+265 DSEYLKGLRQQL
-271 AADKIAKKRKP
+271 
-282 VAPDTLDLD
+282 L
-291 IYSVE
+291 
-296 DLNKAAAT
+296 
-304 LGKSYDEVYN
+304 EV
-314 KYLGLIDQGAKAFN
+314 
-328 TNAQSFKNLNGELK
+328 
-342 TSEQALDELNKQIAA
+342 
-357 NEKAIQQAEFA
+357 EKAG
-368 TTKLGKAWN
+368 GKAVTG
-377 ITKQIFSTVGWTL
+377 ISKFGGILKSIFSTVGWTL
-390 VITALV
+390 VITTLV

-447 IGNTAKDKEQFLK
+447 IGNTAKDKEQFLE
-460 DYADG
+460 DYSDQ

-517 NLELERKIESGEYK
+517 NLELERKIESGEYEEGK
-531 TSAIAQSQAG
+531 ANLLAARSRLT
-541 VVGQGYISKDDL
+541 L
-553 ETQRKV
+553 EEAR
-559 VEQARK
+559 EQVK
-565 KLEDEI
+565 KEATEEYKKEI

-591 LNKEYSALWATND
+591 LNKEYSSLWATND
-604 KGTKETSKSTSKT
+604 KGTKETSKP
-617 VDIPD
+617 DIPD

-632 DEISKEIDNFIEAE
+632 DEISKEIDDFIEAE

-697 YKPKNELEEQLK
+697 YKPDTKDTQKELESQLTAIK
-709 EIREAYELEVGLITK
+709 ETFDFQSKQLSLYK
-724 KSPKTTYKQFGQKFQ
+724 PKTTYKQLGLTFQ
-739 YQSGKDIEEE
+739 YQSGSDVKKE
-749 YNSALKYNKDIYNA
+749 YQNTLDYNNQVYNLTAERIKKENEIYNKQLENSQLTADEKLN
-763 TIERLDAE
+763 IERKLAENTKALQDAE
-771 EKAYQNRINQI
+771 LQRDQDNTQAVIDMQRKKLQAFQATAQVTSSVLGSLGSAFDTKAQLAKTEK
-782 NEELKAETLSEEQK
+782 EQK
-796 KKLLDEKDKIDK
+796 K
-808 KLARNKIERENALD
+808 
-822 RKDQADTEAAIARQ
+822 AA
-836 KKRQQAAQQTVA
+836 
-848 VVSSVNASMGSI
+848 
-860 FDSIAQINQM
+860 
-870 NIDSGKLSEEQVK
+870 E
-883 KAEKRRDKASKTA
+883 TA

>member
-1 MSQQVIQRT
+1 MAQEIVRFIQ
-10 ILINTKDSERSIN
+10 INTSNSERSIN
-23 QLNKE
+23 SLKSEIKSLNTELGKLTVG
-28 ISQLSDELN
+28 SQ
-37 GLTINSKRYNE
+37 RYNE
-48 VSKELAIRQK
+48 VSKQ
-58 ELTSINQSLQIASR
+58 LTSRQRELREVTRDLQLASK
-72 TTQQRFENL
+72 TTEQRFNNL
-81 QKFSSGL
+81 QKFGTGL
-88 TAGFTTLASTFALLG
+88 TAGFTTLANTFALLG
-103 TGSENF
+103 SDSENF
-109 DKTITKLTGSLAILQ
+109 NKTITKLTGSLAILQ
-124 SIGGLKDLIES
+124 SVGGLKDLVSS
-135 FPGVINGFKNI
+135 FPGVISGFKNI

-185 DIKTSGVKDIQT
+185 DIKTSGTSSQIKPIESPDIEDVNQD
-197 PIITNTNKQ
+197 
-206 LAEQQKTLVPL
+206 LAEQQKQIIPL
-217 NEQWQKYTEAL
+217 NEQWEKY
-228 QANKKELEEAVKVK
+228 NKQL
-242 KLDRTE
+242 
-248 IEKKIALNK
+248 K
-257 DLIATVKE
+257 DLKTVQPKLQKQTQDYTKLAEIQSNAVKE
-265 LRDIEL
+265 LKEQYNLLTEL
-271 AADKIAKKRKP
+271 QHLGKPLSPEQYKTWDELPGKIKEAEKALEITNSEIAKTSA
-282 VAPDTLDLD
+282 V
-291 IYSVE
+291 S
-296 DLNKAAAT
+296 
-304 LGKSYDEVYN
+304 
-314 KYLGLIDQGAKAFN
+314 GAV
-328 TNAQSFKNLNGELK
+328 G
-342 TSEQALDELNKQIAA
+342 KQIDVVGGKISDT
-357 NEKAIQQAEFA
+357 EKQMKSLGIA
-368 TTKLGKAWN
+368 TSNVGRVFG
-377 ITKQIFSTVGWTL
+377 QILSTVGWSLLIAIILKGIQTF
-390 VITALV
+390 
-396 TAAYKLFDYIKA
+396 YNYIKTI
-408 LKTAAKEQ
+408 KTAAKEQ

-447 IGNTAKDKEQFLK
+447 VGNTAKDKEQFLK

-553 ETQRKV
+553 ETQQKV

-591 LNKEYSALWATND
+591 LNKEYSSLWATND

-632 DEISKEIDNFIEAE
+632 DEISKEIDDFIEAE

-697 YKPKNELEEQLK
+697 YKPDTKDTQKELESQLTAIK
-709 EIREAYELEVGLITK
+709 ETFDFQSKQLSLYK
-724 KSPKTTYKQFGQKFQ
+724 PKTTYKQLGLTFQ
-739 YQSGKDIEEE
+739 YQSGSDVKKE
-749 YNSALKYNKDIYNA
+749 YQNTLDYNNQVYNLTAERIKKENEIYNKQLENSQLTADEKLN
-763 TIERLDAE
+763 IERKLAENTKALQDAE
-771 EKAYQNRINQI
+771 LQRDQDNTQAVIDMQRKKLQAFQATAQVTSSVLGSLGSAFDTKAQLAKTEK
-782 NEELKAETLSEEQK
+782 EQK
-796 KKLLDEKDKIDK
+796 K
-808 KLARNKIERENALD
+808 
-822 RKDQADTEAAIARQ
+822 AA
-836 KKRQQAAQQTVA
+836 
-848 VVSSVNASMGSI
+848 
-860 FDSIAQINQM
+860 
-870 NIDSGKLSEEQVK
+870 E
-883 KAEKRRDKASKTA
+883 TA

>member
-1 MSQQVIQRT
+1 MAQDIVRFIKIQT
-10 ILINTKDSERSIN
+10 GDSERSIN

-58 ELTSINQSLQIASR
+58 ELTSINQNLQIASR

-265 LRDIEL
+265 LQDIEL

-282 VAPDTLDLD
+282 VAPDALDLD
-291 IYSVE
+291 TYSVE

-314 KYLGLIDQGAKAFN
+314 KYLGLIDQGAKSFN
-328 TNAQSFKNLNGELK
+328 VNAQNFKNLNRELK
-342 TSEQALDELNKQIAA
+342 TSEQALDDLNKQIAA

-396 TAAYKLFDYIKA
+396 TAAYKLFDYIKTI
-408 LKTAAKEQ
+408 KTAAKEQ

-435 AKFYELQKAFEQ
+435 AKFYELQKAFEA
-447 IGNTAKDKEQFLK
+447 IGNSAESKKKFLE
-460 DYADG
+460 DYSDQ

-517 NLELERKIESGEYK
+517 NLELERKITAGEYEE
-531 TSAIAQSQAG
+531 
-541 VVGQGYISKDDL
+541 SKANLLAARSRLTL
-553 ETQRKV
+553 EKAR
-559 VEQARK
+559 EQVK
-565 KLEDEI
+565 KEAAEEYKKEI

-622 IQLPDIQPLL
+622 IQPLL
-632 DEISKEIDNFIEAE
+632 DEISKEIDDFIEAE

-697 YKPKNELEEQLK
+697 YKPEPKDTQKELESQLTAIK
-709 EIREAYELEVGLITK
+709 ETFDFQSKQLSLYK
-724 KSPKTTYKQFGQKFQ
+724 PKTTYKQLGLTFQ
-739 YQSGKDIEEE
+739 YQSGSDVKKE
-749 YNSALKYNKDIYNA
+749 YQNTLDYNNQVYNLTAERIKKENEIYNKQLENSQLTADEKLN
-763 TIERLDAE
+763 IERKLAENTKALQDAE
-771 EKAYQNRINQI
+771 LQRDQDNTQAAIDMQRKKLQAFQATAQVTSSVLGSLGSAFDTKAQLAKTEK
-782 NEELKAETLSEEQK
+782 EQK
-796 KKLLDEKDKIDK
+796 K
-808 KLARNKIERENALD
+808 
-822 RKDQADTEAAIARQ
+822 AA
-836 KKRQQAAQQTVA
+836 
-848 VVSSVNASMGSI
+848 
-860 FDSIAQINQM
+860 
-870 NIDSGKLSEEQVK
+870 E
-883 KAEKRRDKASKTA
+883 TA

>member
-10 ILINTKDSERSIN
+10 ILVNTKDSERSIN
-23 QLNKE
+23 QLNRE

-58 ELTSINQSLQIASR
+58 ELTSINQNLQVASR

-185 DIKTSGVKDIQT
+185 DIKTSGGKDIQT

-206 LAEQQKTLVPL
+206 LAEQQKTIIPL
-217 NEQWQKYTEAL
+217 NEQWNKYNKELQEAL
-228 QANKKELEEAVKVK
+228 SYTSDYSSDLEKLRKIFLEYNKTSVGEATVNIKQLDKATKELYKGNFEPMRKFFDALILDQDALEATAKSMGVTYDQ
-242 KLDRTE
+242 L
-248 IEKKIALNK
+248 
-257 DLIATVKE
+257 TV
-265 LRDIEL
+265 
-271 AADKIAKKRKP
+271 
-282 VAPDTLDLD
+282 
-291 IYSVE
+291 
-296 DLNKAAAT
+296 
-304 LGKSYDEVYN
+304 G
-314 KYLGLIDQGAKAFN
+314 
-328 TNAQSFKNLNGELK
+328 LK
-342 TSEQALDELNKQIAA
+342 TFGNNVDEDSEYLKGLRQQLLEV
-357 NEKAIQQAEFA
+357 EKAG
-368 TTKLGKAWN
+368 GKAVTG
-377 ITKQIFSTVGWTL
+377 ISKFGGILKSIFATVGWTL
-390 VITALV
+390 VVSLIVGAI
-396 TAAYKLFDYIKA
+396 YKLFDYIKT

-416 REFNQELNKT
+416 KEFNQELNKT

-435 AKFYELQKAFEQ
+435 AKFYELQKAFEA
-447 IGNTAKDKEQFLK
+447 IGNSAESKKKFLE
-460 DYADG
+460 DYSDQ

-517 NLELERKIESGEYK
+517 NLELERKITAGEYEE
-531 TSAIAQSQAG
+531 
-541 VVGQGYISKDDL
+541 SKANLLAARSRLTL
-553 ETQRKV
+553 EEAR
-559 VEQARK
+559 EQVK
-565 KLEDEI
+565 KEAAEEYKKEI

-622 IQLPDIQPLL
+622 IQPLL
-632 DEISKEIDNFIEAE
+632 DEISKEIDDFIEAE

-697 YKPKNELEEQLK
+697 YKPDTKDTQKELDDQLK
-709 EIREAYELEVGLITK
+709 LIKESYELTVSQITK
-724 KSPKTTYKQFGQKFQ
+724 ESPKTTYKQFGQTFQ
-739 YQSGKDIEEE
+739 YQSGKDVEKELNSTLT
-749 YNSALKYNKDIYNA
+749 YNQRIYEATVERINKEN
-763 TIERLDAE
+763 E
-771 EKAYQNRINQI
+771 AYQNRINQI
-782 NEELKAETLSEEQK
+782 NEELKAENLSEEEK
-796 KKLLDEKDKIDK
+796 KKLLKERDNLEKSID
-808 KLARNKIERENALD
+808 NNDIERENAKE
-822 RKDQADTEAAIARQ
+822 RRDQANTEAWIARQ

-960 ATGTPASVNVPAI
+960 ATATPASVNVPAI

>member
-1 MSQQVIQRT
+1 MAQDIVRFIKIQT
-10 ILINTKDSERSIN
+10 GDSERSIN

-58 ELTSINQSLQIASR
+58 ELTSINQTLQVASR

-217 NEQWQKYTEAL
+217 NEQWNKYNKELQEAL
-228 QANKKELEEAVKVK
+228 SYTSDYSSDLEKLRKIFLEYNKTSVGEATVNIKQLDKATKELYKGNLEPMRKFFDALILDQDALEATARSMGVTYDQ
-242 KLDRTE
+242 L
-248 IEKKIALNK
+248 
-257 DLIATVKE
+257 TVGLKNFGNNVDE
-265 LRDIEL
+265 DSEYLKGLRQQL
-271 AADKIAKKRKP
+271 
-282 VAPDTLDLD
+282 L
-291 IYSVE
+291 
-296 DLNKAAAT
+296 
-304 LGKSYDEVYN
+304 EV
-314 KYLGLIDQGAKAFN
+314 
-328 TNAQSFKNLNGELK
+328 
-342 TSEQALDELNKQIAA
+342 
-357 NEKAIQQAEFA
+357 EKAG
-368 TTKLGKAWN
+368 GKAVTG
-377 ITKQIFSTVGWTL
+377 ISKFGGILKSIFSTVGWTL

-460 DYADG
+460 DYSDG

-571 KENNKELNDFITNQ
+571 KENNKSLNDFITNQ

-591 LNKEYSALWATND
+591 LNKEYSSLWATND
-604 KGTKETSKSTSKT
+604 KGTKETSKP
-617 VDIPD
+617 DISD

-632 DEISKEIDNFIEAE
+632 DEISKEIDDFIEAE

-697 YKPKNELEEQLK
+697 YKPDTKDTQKELDDQLK
-709 EIREAYELEVGLITK
+709 LIKESYELTISQITK
-724 KSPKTTYKQFGQKFQ
+724 ESPKTTYKQFGQTFQ
-739 YQSGKDIEEE
+739 YQSGKDVEKELNSTLT
-749 YNSALKYNKDIYNA
+749 YNQRIYEATVERINKEN
-763 TIERLDAE
+763 E
-771 EKAYQNRINQI
+771 AYQNRINQI
-782 NEELKAETLSEEQK
+782 NEELKAENLSEEEK
-796 KKLLDEKDKIDK
+796 KKLLKERDNLEKSID
-808 KLARNKIERENALD
+808 NNDIERENAKE
-822 RKDQADTEAAIARQ
+822 RRDQANTEAWIARQ

>member
-1 MSQQVIQRT
+1 MATEIIRKITIQT
-10 ILINTKDSERSIN
+10 GDSERSIN

-58 ELTSINQSLQIASR
+58 ELTSINQNLQVASR

-265 LRDIEL
+265 LQDIEL

-291 IYSVE
+291 TYSVE

-328 TNAQSFKNLNGELK
+328 VNAQSFKNLNGELK
-342 TSEQALDELNKQIAA
+342 TSEQALSDLNKQIAA

-447 IGNTAKDKEQFLK
+447 IGNTAKDKEQFLE
-460 DYADG
+460 DYSDQ

-517 NLELERKIESGEYK
+517 NLELERKIESGEYEESK
-531 TSAIAQSQAG
+531 ANLLAARSRLTLEKAREQVKKESAEE
-541 VVGQGYISKDDL
+541 Y
-553 ETQRKV
+553 
-559 VEQARK
+559 K
-565 KLEDEI
+565 KEI

-632 DEISKEIDNFIEAE
+632 DEISKEIDDFIEAE

-661 EEKWFKPYKELYETY
+661 EEK
-676 GGDINQLT
+676 
-684 EEYERRR
+684 
-691 KEIIDK
+691 
-697 YKPKNELEEQLK
+697 
-709 EIREAYELEVGLITK
+709 
-724 KSPKTTYKQFGQKFQ
+724 
-739 YQSGKDIEEE
+739 
-749 YNSALKYNKDIYNA
+749 
-763 TIERLDAE
+763 
-771 EKAYQNRINQI
+771 
-782 NEELKAETLSEEQK
+782 
-796 KKLLDEKDKIDK
+796 
-808 KLARNKIERENALD
+808 
-822 RKDQADTEAAIARQ
+822 
-836 KKRQQAAQQTVA
+836 
-848 VVSSVNASMGSI
+848 
-860 FDSIAQINQM
+860 
-870 NIDSGKLSEEQVK
+870 
-883 KAEKRRDKASKTA
+883 
-896 KGFKAAQAVID
+896 
-907 ALSAANGAYSS
+907 
-918 MSSIPYVG
+918 
-926 PALGA
+926 
-931 AAAAAALIAGYANVK
+931 
-946 QILAQDVSGSTIQQ
+946 
-960 ATGTPASVNVPAI
+960 
-973 SYTRNLVGD
+973 
-982 KELEEINKPQ
+982 
-992 VCLVVEDL
+992 
-1000 NNVQNRMQVRESNA
+1000 
-1014 TF
+1014 

>member
-1 MSQQVIQRT
+1 M
-10 ILINTKDSERSIN
+10 
-23 QLNKE
+23 
-28 ISQLSDELN
+28 
-37 GLTINSKRYNE
+37 
-48 VSKELAIRQK
+48 
-58 ELTSINQSLQIASR
+58 
-72 TTQQRFENL
+72 
-81 QKFSSGL
+81 
-88 TAGFTTLASTFALLG
+88 
-103 TGSENF
+103 
-109 DKTITKLTGSLAILQ
+109 
-124 SIGGLKDLIES
+124 
-135 FPGVINGFKNI
+135 
-146 GDSIKRF
+146 
-153 FTGAVNSFDPLERRL
+153 
-168 TTAAN
+168 
-173 NLKNIGKIDIKA
+173 
-185 DIKTSGVKDIQT
+185 
-197 PIITNTNKQ
+197 
-206 LAEQQKTLVPL
+206 
-217 NEQWQKYTEAL
+217 
-228 QANKKELEEAVKVK
+228 
-242 KLDRTE
+242 
-248 IEKKIALNK
+248 
-257 DLIATVKE
+257 
-265 LRDIEL
+265 
-271 AADKIAKKRKP
+271 
-282 VAPDTLDLD
+282 
-291 IYSVE
+291 
-296 DLNKAAAT
+296 
-304 LGKSYDEVYN
+304 
-314 KYLGLIDQGAKAFN
+314 
-328 TNAQSFKNLNGELK
+328 
-342 TSEQALDELNKQIAA
+342 
-357 NEKAIQQAEFA
+357 
-368 TTKLGKAWN
+368 
-377 ITKQIFSTVGWTL
+377 
-390 VITALV
+390 
-396 TAAYKLFDYIKA
+396 
-408 LKTAAKEQ
+408 
-416 REFNQELNKT
+416 NKT

-435 AKFYELQKAFEQ
+435 AKFYELQKAFEA
-447 IGNTAKDKEQFLK
+447 IGNSTESKKQFLE
-460 DYADG
+460 DYSDQ

-531 TSAIAQSQAG
+531 NLKPGQRVAIESIDQSRSPYG
-541 VVGQGYISKDDL
+541 SSLPKDRDIK
-553 ETQRKV
+553 QRQEAIEEFQKV
-559 VEQARK
+559 NK
-565 KLEDEI
+565 KAIEDEI
-571 KENNKELNDFITNQ
+571 KKNNKSLNDFITNQ

-632 DEISKEIDNFIEAE
+632 DEISKEIDDFIEAE

-691 KEIIDK
+691 KAIIDK

-709 EIREAYELEVGLITK
+709 EIREAYELETKMITK
-724 KSPKTTYKQFGQKFQ
+724 KSPKTTYKQFGQTFQ
-739 YQSGKDIEEE
+739 YQSGKDIKDE
-749 YNSALKYNKDIYNA
+749 YNSAIDYNQRIYEA
-763 TIERLDAE
+763 TVDRINKENE
-771 EKAYQNRINQI
+771 AYQNRINQI
-782 NEELKAETLSEEQK
+782 NEELKAENLSEEEK
-796 KKLLDEKDKIDK
+796 KKLLKEKDKLEKSID
-808 KLARNKIERENALD
+808 NNDIERENAKE
-822 RKDQADTEAAIARQ
+822 RRDQANTEAWIARQ

>member
-1 MSQQVIQRT
+1 MATEIIRKITIQT
-10 ILINTKDSERSIN
+10 GDSERSIN

-58 ELTSINQSLQIASR
+58 ELTSINQNLQVASR

-265 LRDIEL
+265 LQDIEL

-291 IYSVE
+291 TYSVE

-328 TNAQSFKNLNGELK
+328 VNAQSFKNLNGELK
-342 TSEQALDELNKQIAA
+342 TSEQALSDLNKQIAA

-416 REFNQELNKT
+416 KEFIQELNKT

-447 IGNTAKDKEQFLK
+447 IGNTAKDKEQFLE
-460 DYADG
+460 DYSDQ

-517 NLELERKIESGEYK
+517 NLELERKIESGEYEESK
-531 TSAIAQSQAG
+531 ANLLAARSRLTLEEAREQVKKESAEE
-541 VVGQGYISKDDL
+541 Y
-553 ETQRKV
+553 
-559 VEQARK
+559 K
-565 KLEDEI
+565 KEI

-604 KGTKETSKSTSKT
+604 EGTKETSKP
-617 VDIPD
+617 DIPD

-632 DEISKEIDNFIEAE
+632 DEISKEIDDFIEAE

-697 YKPKNELEEQLK
+697 YKPDTKDTQKELESQLTAIK
-709 EIREAYELEVGLITK
+709 ETFDFQSKQLSLYK
-724 KSPKTTYKQFGQKFQ
+724 PKTTYKQLGLTFQ
-739 YQSGKDIEEE
+739 YQSGSDVKKE
-749 YNSALKYNKDIYNA
+749 YQNTLDYNNQVYNLTAERIKKENEIYNKQLENSQLTADEKLN
-763 TIERLDAE
+763 IERKLAENTKALQDAE
-771 EKAYQNRINQI
+771 LQRDQDNTQAAIDMQRKKLQAFQATAQVTSSVLGSLGSAFDTKAQLAKTEK
-782 NEELKAETLSEEQK
+782 EQK
-796 KKLLDEKDKIDK
+796 K
-808 KLARNKIERENALD
+808 
-822 RKDQADTEAAIARQ
+822 AA
-836 KKRQQAAQQTVA
+836 
-848 VVSSVNASMGSI
+848 
-860 FDSIAQINQM
+860 
-870 NIDSGKLSEEQVK
+870 E
-883 KAEKRRDKASKTA
+883 TA

-982 KELEEINKPQ
+982 KELEQINKPQ

>member
-1 MSQQVIQRT
+1 MAQDIVRFIQ
-10 ILINTKDSERSIN
+10 INTGNSERSIN
-23 QLNKE
+23 SLKSEIKSLNTELGKLTVG
-28 ISQLSDELN
+28 SQ
-37 GLTINSKRYNE
+37 RYNE
-48 VSKELAIRQK
+48 VSKQ
-58 ELTSINQSLQIASR
+58 LTSRQRELREVTRDLQLASK
-72 TTQQRFENL
+72 TTEQRFNNL
-81 QKFSSGL
+81 QKFGTGL
-88 TAGFTTLASTFALLG
+88 TAGFTTLANTFALLG
-103 TGSENF
+103 SDSENF
-109 DKTITKLTGSLAILQ
+109 NKTITKLTGSLAILQ
-124 SIGGLKDLIES
+124 SVGGLKDLVSS

-185 DIKTSGVKDIQT
+185 DIKTSGTSTQIKPIESPDIKDVNQD
-197 PIITNTNKQ
+197 
-206 LAEQQKTLVPL
+206 LAEQQKQIIPL
-217 NEQWQKYTEAL
+217 NEQWEKY
-228 QANKKELEEAVKVK
+228 NKQL
-242 KLDRTE
+242 
-248 IEKKIALNK
+248 K
-257 DLIATVKE
+257 DLKTVQPKLQKQTQDYTKLAEIQSNAVKE
-265 LRDIEL
+265 LKEQYNLLTEL
-271 AADKIAKKRKP
+271 QHLGKPLSPEQYKTWDELPGKIKEAEKALEITNSEIAKTSA
-282 VAPDTLDLD
+282 V
-291 IYSVE
+291 S
-296 DLNKAAAT
+296 
-304 LGKSYDEVYN
+304 
-314 KYLGLIDQGAKAFN
+314 GAV
-328 TNAQSFKNLNGELK
+328 G
-342 TSEQALDELNKQIAA
+342 KQIDVVGGKISDT
-357 NEKAIQQAEFA
+357 EKQMKSLGIA
-368 TTKLGKAWN
+368 TSNVGRVFG
-377 ITKQIFSTVGWTL
+377 QILSTVGWSLLIAIILKGIQTF
-390 VITALV
+390 
-396 TAAYKLFDYIKA
+396 YNYIKTI
-408 LKTAAKEQ
+408 KTAAKEQ

-435 AKFYELQKAFEQ
+435 AKFYELQKAFEA
-447 IGNTAKDKEQFLK
+447 IGNSAESKKKFLE
-460 DYADG
+460 DYSDQ

-604 KGTKETSKSTSKT
+604 KGTKETSKT

-632 DEISKEIDNFIEAE
+632 DEISKEIDDFIEAE

-697 YKPKNELEEQLK
+697 YKPDTKDTQKELDDQLK
-709 EIREAYELEVGLITK
+709 LIKESYELTISQITK
-724 KSPKTTYKQFGQKFQ
+724 ESPKTTYKQFGQTFQ
-739 YQSGKDIEEE
+739 YQSGKDVEKELNSTLT
-749 YNSALKYNKDIYNA
+749 YNQRIYEATVERINKEN
-763 TIERLDAE
+763 E
-771 EKAYQNRINQI
+771 AYQNRINQI
-782 NEELKAETLSEEQK
+782 NEELKAENLSEEEK
-796 KKLLDEKDKIDK
+796 KKLLKERDKLEKSID
-808 KLARNKIERENALD
+808 NNDIERENAKE
-822 RKDQADTEAAIARQ
+822 RRDQANTEAWIARQ

-960 ATGTPASVNVPAI
+960 ATGTPVSVNVPAI

>member
-58 ELTSINQSLQIASR
+58 ELTSINQNLQVASR

-168 TTAAN
+168 TSAAN

-185 DIKTSGVKDIQT
+185 DIKTSGGKDIQT

-242 KLDRTE
+242 KLDRE
-248 IEKKIALNK
+248 AIQKKIDLANEQLDVVKKLLKIEKSASKIE
-257 DLIATVKE
+257 VPMPE
-265 LRDIEL
+265 
-271 AADKIAKKRKP
+271 
-282 VAPDTLDLD
+282 LDLD
-291 IYSVE
+291 VQSVE
-296 DLNKAAAT
+296 NLSKAAKELGLDYEALYNRFLELNKLGAT
-304 LGKSYDEVYN
+304 SYT
-314 KYLGLIDQGAKAFN
+314 
-328 TNAQSFKNLNGELK
+328 TNAQGFKNLQKDAK
-342 TSEQALDELNKQIAA
+342 TSDEALKALNDQIAA

-591 LNKEYSALWATND
+591 LNKEYSSLWATND

-632 DEISKEIDNFIEAE
+632 DEISKEIDDFIEAE

-724 KSPKTTYKQFGQKFQ
+724 KSPKTTYKQFGQTFQ
-739 YQSGKDIEEE
+739 YQSGKDIKDE
-749 YNSALKYNKDIYNA
+749 YDSALKYNQDIYNA

-982 KELEEINKPQ
+982 KELEQINKPQ

>member
-1 MSQQVIQRT
+1 MAQEIVRFIQ
-10 ILINTKDSERSIN
+10 INTSNSERSIN
-23 QLNKE
+23 SLKSEIKSLNTELGKLTVG
-28 ISQLSDELN
+28 SQ
-37 GLTINSKRYNE
+37 RYNE
-48 VSKELAIRQK
+48 VSKQ
-58 ELTSINQSLQIASR
+58 LTSRQRELREVTRDLQLASK
-72 TTQQRFENL
+72 TTEQRFNNL
-81 QKFSSGL
+81 QKFGTGL
-88 TAGFTTLASTFALLG
+88 TAGFTTLANTFALLG
-103 TGSENF
+103 SDSENF
-109 DKTITKLTGSLAILQ
+109 NKTITKLTGSLAILQ
-124 SIGGLKDLIES
+124 SVGGLKDLVSS
-135 FPGVINGFKNI
+135 FPGVISGFKNI

-185 DIKTSGVKDIQT
+185 DIKTSGTSTQIKPIESPDIEDVNQD
-197 PIITNTNKQ
+197 
-206 LAEQQKTLVPL
+206 LAEQQKQIIPL
-217 NEQWQKYTEAL
+217 NEQWEKY
-228 QANKKELEEAVKVK
+228 NKQL
-242 KLDRTE
+242 
-248 IEKKIALNK
+248 K
-257 DLIATVKE
+257 DLKTVQPKLQKQTQDYTKLAEIQSNAVKE
-265 LRDIEL
+265 LKEQYNLLTEL
-271 AADKIAKKRKP
+271 QHLGKPLSPEQYKTWDELPGKIKEAEKALEITNSEIAKTSA
-282 VAPDTLDLD
+282 V
-291 IYSVE
+291 S
-296 DLNKAAAT
+296 
-304 LGKSYDEVYN
+304 
-314 KYLGLIDQGAKAFN
+314 GAV
-328 TNAQSFKNLNGELK
+328 G
-342 TSEQALDELNKQIAA
+342 KQIDVVGGKIFDT
-357 NEKAIQQAEFA
+357 EKQMKSLGIA
-368 TTKLGKAWN
+368 TSNVGRVFG
-377 ITKQIFSTVGWTL
+377 QILSTVGWSLLIAIILKGIQTF
-390 VITALV
+390 
-396 TAAYKLFDYIKA
+396 YNYIKTI
-408 LKTAAKEQ
+408 KTAAKEQ
-416 REFNQELNKT
+416 KEFNQELNKT

-435 AKFYELQKAFEQ
+435 AKFYELQKAFEA
-447 IGNTAKDKEQFLK
+447 IGNSTESKKQFLE

-517 NLELERKIESGEYK
+517 NLELERKIASGEYK

-571 KENNKELNDFITNQ
+571 KKNNKSLNDFITNQ

-604 KGTKETSKSTSKT
+604 KGTKETSKS
-617 VDIPD
+617 DIPD

-632 DEISKEIDNFIEAE
+632 DEISKEIDDFIEAE

-697 YKPKNELEEQLK
+697 YKPDTKDTQKELDDQLK
-709 EIREAYELEVGLITK
+709 LIKESYELTISQITK
-724 KSPKTTYKQFGQKFQ
+724 ESPKTTYKQFGQTFQ
-739 YQSGKDIEEE
+739 YQSGKDVEKELNSTLT
-749 YNSALKYNKDIYNA
+749 YNQRIYEATVERINKEN
-763 TIERLDAE
+763 E
-771 EKAYQNRINQI
+771 AYQNRINQI
-782 NEELKAETLSEEQK
+782 NEELKAENLSEEEK
-796 KKLLDEKDKIDK
+796 KKLLKERDNLEKSID
-808 KLARNKIERENALD
+808 NNDIERENAKE
-822 RKDQADTEAAIARQ
+822 RRDQANTEAWIARQ

>member
-1 MSQQVIQRT
+1 MAQDIVRFIKIQT
-10 ILINTKDSERSIN
+10 GDSERSIN

-58 ELTSINQSLQIASR
+58 ELTSINQSLQVASR

-81 QKFSSGL
+81 QKFSTGL

-185 DIKTSGVKDIQT
+185 DIKTPGGKDIQT

-217 NEQWQKYTEAL
+217 NEQWNKYNKELQEAL
-228 QANKKELEEAVKVK
+228 SYTSDYSSDLEKLRKIFLEYNKTAVGEATVNIKQLDKATKELYKGNLEPMRKFFDALILDQDALEATARSMGVTYDQ
-242 KLDRTE
+242 L
-248 IEKKIALNK
+248 
-257 DLIATVKE
+257 TVGLKNFGNNVDE
-265 LRDIEL
+265 DSEYLKGLRQQL
-271 AADKIAKKRKP
+271 
-282 VAPDTLDLD
+282 L
-291 IYSVE
+291 
-296 DLNKAAAT
+296 
-304 LGKSYDEVYN
+304 EV
-314 KYLGLIDQGAKAFN
+314 
-328 TNAQSFKNLNGELK
+328 
-342 TSEQALDELNKQIAA
+342 
-357 NEKAIQQAEFA
+357 EKAG
-368 TTKLGKAWN
+368 GKAVTG
-377 ITKQIFSTVGWTL
+377 ISKFGGILKSIFSTVGWTL

-435 AKFYELQKAFEQ
+435 AKFYELQKAFES
-447 IGNTAKDKEQFLK
+447 IGNSTESKKKFLE
-460 DYADG
+460 DYSDQ
-465 LKETGLAIN
+465 LKETSLAIN

-541 VVGQGYISKDDL
+541 VVGQGYISKDDI

-565 KLEDEI
+565 QLEDEI
-571 KENNKELNDFITNQ
+571 KKNNKELNDFITKQ

-604 KGTKETSKSTSKT
+604 KGTKETSKP
-617 VDIPD
+617 DIPD

-632 DEISKEIDNFIEAE
+632 DEISKEIDDFIEAE

-691 KEIIDK
+691 KKIIDK
-697 YKPKNELEEQLK
+697 YKPDTKDTQKELDDQLK
-709 EIREAYELEVGLITK
+709 LIKESYELTISQITK
-724 KSPKTTYKQFGQKFQ
+724 ESPKTTYKQFGQTFQ
-739 YQSGKDIEEE
+739 YQSGKDVEKELNSTLT
-749 YNSALKYNKDIYNA
+749 YNQRIYEATVERINKEN
-763 TIERLDAE
+763 E
-771 EKAYQNRINQI
+771 AYQNRINQI
-782 NEELKAETLSEEQK
+782 NEELKAENLSEEEK
-796 KKLLDEKDKIDK
+796 KKLLKERDNLEKSID
-808 KLARNKIERENALD
+808 NNDIERENAKE
-822 RKDQADTEAAIARQ
+822 RRDQANTEAWIARQ

-870 NIDSGKLSEEQVK
+870 NIDSGKLSEEQIK

>member
-1 MSQQVIQRT
+1 MAQDIVRFIKIQT
-10 ILINTKDSERSIN
+10 GDSERSIN

-58 ELTSINQSLQIASR
+58 ELTSINQSLQVASR

-185 DIKTSGVKDIQT
+185 DIKTSGTKDIQT

-248 IEKKIALNK
+248 IEKKITLNK

-265 LRDIEL
+265 LQDIEL

-282 VAPDTLDLD
+282 VTPDALDLD
-291 IYSVE
+291 TYSVE

-328 TNAQSFKNLNGELK
+328 VNAQNFKNLKGELK
-342 TSEQALDELNKQIAA
+342 TSEQALDDLNRQIAA

-390 VITALV
+390 VITTLV
-396 TAAYKLFDYIKA
+396 TAAYKLFDYIKT

-447 IGNTAKDKEQFLK
+447 IGNTAKDKEQFLE
-460 DYADG
+460 DYSDQ

-553 ETQRKV
+553 ETQQKV

-604 KGTKETSKSTSKT
+604 KGIKETSKSTSKT

-632 DEISKEIDNFIEAE
+632 DEISKEIDDFIEAE

-691 KEIIDK
+691 KAIIDK

-724 KSPKTTYKQFGQKFQ
+724 KSPKTTYKQFGQTFQ
-739 YQSGKDIEEE
+739 YQSGKDVEKELNSTLT
-749 YNSALKYNKDIYNA
+749 YNQRIYEATVERINKEN
-763 TIERLDAE
+763 E
-771 EKAYQNRINQI
+771 AYQNRINQI
-782 NEELKAETLSEEQK
+782 NEELKAENLSEEEK
-796 KKLLDEKDKIDK
+796 KKLLKERDKLEKSID
-808 KLARNKIERENALD
+808 NNDIERENAKE
-822 RKDQADTEAAIARQ
+822 RRDQANTEAWIARQ

>member
-1 MSQQVIQRT
+1 MATEIIRKITIQT
-10 ILINTKDSERSIN
+10 GDSERSIN

-58 ELTSINQSLQIASR
+58 ELTNINQSLEVASR

-173 NLKNIGKIDIKA
+173 NLKNIGKVDIKA
-185 DIKTSGVKDIQT
+185 DIKTSGTSTQIKTIESPDIKDVNQD
-197 PIITNTNKQ
+197 
-206 LAEQQKTLVPL
+206 LAEQQKQIIPL
-217 NEQWQKYTEAL
+217 NEQWEKYNKQLKDLKTVQPKLQKQTQDYTKLAEI
-228 QANKKELEEAVKVK
+228 QSEAVKELK
-242 KLDRTE
+242 EQYNLLTE
-248 IEKKIALNK
+248 LQHLGKPLSPEQYKTWDELPGKIKEAEKALEITNSEIAKTSAVSGAVGKQIDVVGGKISDTEKQMKSLG
-257 DLIATVKE
+257 IATSNVG
-265 LRDIEL
+265 R
-271 AADKIAKKRKP
+271 
-282 VAPDTLDLD
+282 VF
-291 IYSVE
+291 
-296 DLNKAAAT
+296 
-304 LGKSYDEVYN
+304 G
-314 KYLGLIDQGAKAFN
+314 
-328 TNAQSFKNLNGELK
+328 
-342 TSEQALDELNKQIAA
+342 QI
-357 NEKAIQQAEFA
+357 
-368 TTKLGKAWN
+368 L
-377 ITKQIFSTVGWTL
+377 STVGWSLLIAIILKGIQTF
-390 VITALV
+390 
-396 TAAYKLFDYIKA
+396 YNYIKTI
-408 LKTAAKEQ
+408 KTAAKEQ

-447 IGNTAKDKEQFLK
+447 VGNTAKDKEQFLE
-460 DYADG
+460 DYSDG

-517 NLELERKIESGEYK
+517 NLELERKIASGEYK

-571 KENNKELNDFITNQ
+571 KKNNKELNDFITNQ

-604 KGTKETSKSTSKT
+604 KGTKETSKP
-617 VDIPD
+617 DIPD

-697 YKPKNELEEQLK
+697 YKPDTKDTQKELESQLTAIK
-709 EIREAYELEVGLITK
+709 ETFDFQSKQLSLYK
-724 KSPKTTYKQFGQKFQ
+724 PKTTYKQLGLTFQ
-739 YQSGKDIEEE
+739 YQSGSDVKKE
-749 YNSALKYNKDIYNA
+749 YQNTLDYNNQVYNLTAERIKKENEIYNKQLENSQLTADEKLN
-763 TIERLDAE
+763 IERKLAENTKALQDAE
-771 EKAYQNRINQI
+771 LQRDQDNTQAAIDMQRKKLQAFQATAQVTSSVLGSLGSAFDTKAQLAKTEK
-782 NEELKAETLSEEQK
+782 EQK
-796 KKLLDEKDKIDK
+796 K
-808 KLARNKIERENALD
+808 
-822 RKDQADTEAAIARQ
+822 AA
-836 KKRQQAAQQTVA
+836 
-848 VVSSVNASMGSI
+848 
-860 FDSIAQINQM
+860 
-870 NIDSGKLSEEQVK
+870 E
-883 KAEKRRDKASKTA
+883 TA

>member
-1 MSQQVIQRT
+1 MATEIIRKITIQT
-10 ILINTKDSERSIN
+10 GDSERSIN

-58 ELTSINQSLQIASR
+58 ELASINQNLQVASR

-185 DIKTSGVKDIQT
+185 DIKTSGVKDVQT

-265 LRDIEL
+265 LQDIEL

-282 VAPDTLDLD
+282 VAPDALDLD
-291 IYSVE
+291 TYSVE

-314 KYLGLIDQGAKAFN
+314 KYLRLIDQGAKAFN
-328 TNAQSFKNLNGELK
+328 VNAQGFKNLNRELK
-342 TSEQALDELNKQIAA
+342 TSEQALDDLNKQIAA

-377 ITKQIFSTVGWTL
+377 VTKQIFSTVGWTL

-435 AKFYELQKAFEQ
+435 AKFYELQKAFEA
-447 IGNTAKDKEQFLK
+447 IGNSTESKKKFLE
-460 DYADG
+460 DYSDQ

-632 DEISKEIDNFIEAE
+632 DEISKEIDDFIEAE

-697 YKPKNELEEQLK
+697 YKPDTKDTQKELESQLTAIK
-709 EIREAYELEVGLITK
+709 ETFDFQSKQLSLYK
-724 KSPKTTYKQFGQKFQ
+724 PKTTYKQLGLTFQ
-739 YQSGKDIEEE
+739 YQSGSDVKKE
-749 YNSALKYNKDIYNA
+749 YQNTLDYNNQIYNLTAERIKKENEIYNKQLENSQLTADEKLN
-763 TIERLDAE
+763 IERKLAENTKALQDAE
-771 EKAYQNRINQI
+771 LQRDQDNTQAAIDMQRKKLQAFQATAQVTSSVLGSLGSAFDTKAQLAKTEK
-782 NEELKAETLSEEQK
+782 EQK
-796 KKLLDEKDKIDK
+796 K
-808 KLARNKIERENALD
+808 
-822 RKDQADTEAAIARQ
+822 AA
-836 KKRQQAAQQTVA
+836 
-848 VVSSVNASMGSI
+848 
-860 FDSIAQINQM
+860 
-870 NIDSGKLSEEQVK
+870 E
-883 KAEKRRDKASKTA
+883 TA

-960 ATGTPASVNVPAI
+960 ATGTPASVNVPAV